1 MLRKRFAAPGSI
13 RHLLVR
19 RWPRGP
25 IRSFFTSRASGP
37 EVPNGRRSCHG
48 TTIQPAL
55 AWLAVLTLVAVADAQ
70 GLAQEVTGT
79 FVPIEVPGARFTAA
93 RAITAD
99 GRIVG
104 FFTDANGLT
113 HGFLLVDGSL
123 TSIDVPVPGARSTTA
138 LGINSR
144 GDIVGSWVDS
154 RGATH
159 GYVLP
164 AYGPFTVVDFENAI
178 LTTAFGINAA
188 GDIVGQYDTSEKRYG
203 YLLSRAGVFTSIDL
217 PDTRGPS
224 PFGTSAFSINA
235 RGDIVGSYFD
245 GAIHGYLL
253 PHGAMPHT
261 QLDVPGGIN
270 TQARGINSQGDI
282 VGNSVLGGRSV
293 AFRRDRHGNYDWFEA
308 PTAAP
313 ATGTAAFGINAAGD
327 IVGQYT
333 YLGVTR
339 GFVVYRTGT
348 P

>member
-1 MLRKRFAAPGSI
+1 MRSSRQFRTACRSLAAVLG
-13 RHLLVR
+13 
-19 RWPRGP
+19 
-25 IRSFFTSRASGP
+25 
-37 EVPNGRRSCHG
+37 
-48 TTIQPAL
+48 
-55 AWLAVLTLVAVADAQ
+55 LAVVLGGTKGVAQD
-70 GLAQEVTGT
+70 VTGT
-79 FVPIEVPGARFTAA
+79 FVTIEVPGARMTGA

-104 FFTDANGLT
+104 QFTDTNGQT
-113 HGFLLVDGSL
+113 HGFLLVDGSF
-123 TSIDVPVPGARSTTA
+123 TTIDAPDATETIA
-138 LGINSR
+138 NGINAR
-144 GDIVGSWVDS
+144 GDIVGNWEDSAGVDY
-154 RGATH
+154 

-164 AYGPFTVVDFENAI
+164 AYGPFTVIDYPDPGVI
-178 LTTAFGINAA
+178 LTIARGINAA

-203 YLLSRAGVFTSIDL
+203 YLLSRAGVFTSIDIG
-217 PDTRGPS
+217 TQGPP
-224 PFGTSAFSINA
+224 PFGTSAFSINE

-253 PHGAMPHT
+253 PHGAITHT

-308 PTAAP
+308 PTATP

-339 GFVVYRTGT
+339 GFVMYRTPT

>member
-1 MLRKRFAAPGSI
+1 MLRMRFGLASTRNPQD
-13 RHLLVR
+13 RPWL
-19 RWPRGP
+19 PGP
-25 IRSFFTSRASGP
+25 IRSLFVRSSCHRDISRA
-37 EVPNGRRSCHG
+37 RRGDMSNRRPFL
-48 TTIQPAL
+48 PAL
-55 AWLAVLTLVAVADAQ
+55 GSAAALTFVVLAGAK
-70 GLAQEVTGT
+70 GLAQDVTGT
-79 FVPIEVPGARFTAA
+79 FVPIEVPGAQSTSA

-104 FFTDANGLT
+104 QFTDTNGRT
-113 HGFLLVDGSL
+113 HGFLLVDGSFTTIDAPDARL
-123 TSIDVPVPGARSTTA
+123 TVAN
-138 LGINSR
+138 GINAR
-144 GDIVGSWVDS
+144 GDIVGAWRDS
-154 RGATH
+154 AGVTH

-164 AYGPFTVVDFENAI
+164 AYGPFTVVDFENA
-178 LTTAFGINAA
+178 LFTTAFGINAA

-203 YLLSRAGVFTSIDL
+203 YLLSRAGVFTSIDIG
-217 PDTRGPS
+217 TQGPP
-224 PFGTSAFSINA
+224 PFGTSAFSINE

-270 TQARGINSQGDI
+270 TQARGINSQGNI

-293 AFRRDRHGNYDWFEA
+293 AFRRDHHGNYDWFEA

-313 ATGTAAFGINAAGD
+313 ATATLAFGINAAGD

-339 GFVVYRTGT
+339 GFVMYQTRA